1 LGHVD
6 EAGSGCVNQ
15 ARPAVVHASPGHSLT
30 NRRTREP
37 CLSILMVAPSLAILL
52 LAALLRG
59 GLLGRMQNLVSD
71 VVSAETSQ
79 SKAERI
85 MRETME
91 LAWTK
96 AAGAKVTGEEII
108 L

>member
-1 LGHVD
+1 MDGG
-6 EAGSGCVNQ
+6 A
-15 ARPAVVHASPGHSLT
+15 LT
-30 NRRTREP
+30 RDSSSRTF
-37 CLSILMVAPSLAILL
+37 
-52 LAALLRG
+52 LLRG

-91 LAWTK
+91 VAWTK
-96 AAGAKVTGEEII
+96 AAGAKVTKEEII
-108 L
+108 FKP